1 MIDSQGKI
9 LDRLQVTAIGEKGKK
24 VSKVSQGGSFEFN
37 ALTSGEYLLRVES
50 TDRHSKVK
58 CSEVTVAVERNALN
72 EVVVKCELEENVE
85 MEVGEGGS
93 FLLLA
98 VVVIAVFIYVER
110 EQLRLAFKI

>member
-9 LDRLQVTAIGEKGKK
+9 LDGVQVTAVGGKGKK

-37 ALTSGEYLLRVES
+37 ALTSGEYTLRVES

-58 CSEVTVAVERNALN
+58 CSEVTVSVERNALN
-72 EVVVKCELEENVE
+72 EAVVKCELEENTE
-85 MEVGEGGS
+85 MDVGEGGS

-98 VVVIAVFIYVER
+98 VVVIAVFIYLER

>member
-9 LDRLQVTAIGEKGKK
+9 LDGLQVTAVGGKGKK

-37 ALTSGEYLLRVES
+37 ALTSGEYTLRVES

-58 CSEVTVAVERNALN
+58 CSEVNALN
-72 EVVVKCELEENVE
+72 EAVVKCELEENTE
-85 MEVGEGGS
+85 MDVGEGGS

-98 VVVIAVFIYVER
+98 VVVIAVFIYLER